1 MTYNCIFFNEWGW
14 YFQEGKEEDMF
25 SSVWNK
31 SWAAIDF
38 QVAILSDSVSLVVFK
53 RGVHVGE

>member
-1 MTYNCIFFNEWGW
+1 MTHNCIFLMDGDDI
-14 YFQEGKEEDMF
+14 FQEGKVKDMF

-38 QVAILSDSVSLVVFK
+38 QVAILNDSTSLVVF
-53 RGVHVGE
+53 RGGVHVGE